1 MAFRAR
7 KVFGISRN
15 GPQASILRHSMYHHH
30 INRAIYH
37 VVKLIVDLML
47 IPYLWFGMSD
57 SSTTQCD
64 VISSFCRHVLRW
76 RDNRRLGPFGF
87 RWLYFSWRGWNKM
100 MKQHLLQEK
109 LIPCATIKKIRN
121 IHLRII
127 IAMAKVWASFK
138 NSGSNYSKGEGT
150 GVSELALPHWLN
162 PVSSFM
168 INCCI
173 DYHKDWRFLMNV
185 SWAHTRRACRI
196 FIILWVWILRLTS
209 ILHEDNCQFWS

>member
-1 MAFRAR
+1 MWSYARANVRITNDKNKR
-7 KVFGISRN
+7 KIPMRASRGLKWEN
-15 GPQASILRHSMYHHH
+15 KMYKLKRSILRHPMYHHH

-37 VVKLIVDLML
+37 DVKLIVDLVL

-87 RWLYFSWRGWNKM
+87 RWLHFSWRGWNKM
-100 MKQHLLQEK
+100 MKQHFLEEK

-121 IHLRII
+121 IYLSII

-138 NSGSNYSKGEGT
+138 NSG
-150 GVSELALPHWLN
+150 
-162 PVSSFM
+162 
-168 INCCI
+168 
-173 DYHKDWRFLMNV
+173 
-185 SWAHTRRACRI
+185 
-196 FIILWVWILRLTS
+196 
-209 ILHEDNCQFWS
+209 